1 MEKRVK
7 EFNILVV
14 EDQPTSIECFIRRLE
29 NHVISLDDVTY
40 EARYHYLYVKLARQN
55 KDSLW
60 TIHEDSIDELAS
72 LYREVNFDLILI
84 DFAYVPPE
92 KDEELTY
99 KLNHFEIKDKK
110 ELLGIYVVDAYE
122 LYKRLFQRFD
132 KLKKRVM
139 DKRIKYLIYT
149 YPADSLM
156 HLLGDAKQRGNK
168 LSHIL
173 RTKLDILD
181 TRQLLYG
188 GDKELENQHNR
199 QLYPQLLG
207 GYLNY
212 IVLNNMFT
220 KILSIIP
227 QYKKVKVKK
236 SVLSV
241 TTIAGFAAGVGFL
254 TDFLA
259 KNVISLW
266 STNMWLSISLL
277 LFLMI
282 FIFSAG
288 SFFAI
293 FFERLVRNLVIWLE
307 EEEENQVTKTL

>member
-188 GDKELENQHNR
+188 GDKELEN
-199 QLYPQLLG
+199 
-207 GYLNY
+207 
-212 IVLNNMFT
+212 
-220 KILSIIP
+220 
-227 QYKKVKVKK
+227 
-236 SVLSV
+236 
-241 TTIAGFAAGVGFL
+241 
-254 TDFLA
+254 
-259 KNVISLW
+259 
-266 STNMWLSISLL
+266 
-277 LFLMI
+277 
-282 FIFSAG
+282 
-288 SFFAI
+288 
-293 FFERLVRNLVIWLE
+293 
-307 EEEENQVTKTL
+307 